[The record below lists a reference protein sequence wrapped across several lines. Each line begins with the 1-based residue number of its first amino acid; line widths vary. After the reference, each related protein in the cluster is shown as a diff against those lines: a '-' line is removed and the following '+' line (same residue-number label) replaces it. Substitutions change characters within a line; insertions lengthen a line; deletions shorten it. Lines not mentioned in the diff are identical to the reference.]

1 MVLAPCD
8 ARRAP
13 PAGASARAAAERWIC
28 ATRSTSPRVCGGAAE
43 DAVDAVLADEHVPH
57 DHSHGASVA
66 EGVTHLRRGR
76 RPAGYARDMSS
87 TGTSIE
93 ELAVCI
99 RARYTLIYL
108 LSFEEQRVLEE
119 VQRLAARE
127 RKRVVVWSFPRGAR
141 GAGVQASLGQKN
153 PIAMLDAA
161 PSLPEGTLLVLLDF
175 HAFLGD
181 PAVVRRLKELAQE
194 LEPTTR
200 TVLILSPV
208 LRLPVELSKE
218 IMVID
223 FALPDAALLA
233 ATLREI
239 TASLPPEAIVGLTAD
254 DREQLV
260 RSAQGLT
267 VRELANVL
275 AKTLVVAGRIDRGA
289 VAEINREKK
298 QIIRKSGSLEYYPV
312 AETMEQ
318 IGGLELLKAWLVS
331 RGQAFSERARAF
343 GLPYPKGILIVGVQ
357 GCGKSLTAK
366 AVASEWQLPLLK
378 LDMGRLFSGTV
389 GSSEEHM
396 RHAITLAE
404 AVAPAVLWID
414 ELEKGL
420 AGLGS
425 SNLSDGG
432 TTARVIGTFLTWLQE
447 KQQAIFVIATC
458 NDITALPPELL
469 RKGRFDEIFFVDLP
483 THAERRAIFAIHI
496 ARRGR
501 RPEDHDLD
509 ALAAATRGYSGA
521 EIEGAVV
528 AGLFGAFEAGRELG
542 TEDILVACR
551 ETVPL
556 SVLLEEKIVAL
567 REWGRLRTRRASAG
581 ELAIESSTVD
591 PRVLESLR
599 RLTGD
604 N

>member
-1 MVLAPCD
+1 M
-8 ARRAP
+8 
-13 PAGASARAAAERWIC
+13 
-28 ATRSTSPRVCGGAAE
+28 
-43 DAVDAVLADEHVPH
+43 DEL
-57 DHSHGASVA
+57 
-66 EGVTHLRRGR
+66 T
-76 RPAGYARDMSS
+76 
-87 TGTSIE
+87 T
-93 ELAVCI
+93 CI

-119 VQRLAARE
+119 VGRQAARE

-141 GAGVQASLGQKN
+141 GEGLQAGTAQKN
-153 PIAMLDAA
+153 PMAILDAA
-161 PSLPEGTLLVLLDF
+161 ASLPEGALLVLLDF
-175 HAFLGD
+175 HPYLAD
-181 PAVVRRLKELAQE
+181 PGVVRRLKELAQE
-194 LEPTTR
+194 LEATTK

-208 LRLPVELSKE
+208 LKLPVEIAKE
-218 IMVID
+218 TVVID

-233 ATLREI
+233 ATLRDI
-239 TASLPPEAIVGLTAD
+239 TAALPPGAVVGLDAD

-267 VRELANVL
+267 VKEFANVL
-275 AKTLVVAGRIDRGA
+275 AKTLVITGRIDAGA
-289 VAEINREKK
+289 VHHVNSEKR
-298 QIIRKSGSLEYYPV
+298 QIIRKSGSLDYYP
-312 AETMEQ
+312 ASESMERV
-318 IGGLELLKAWLVS
+318 GGLDLLKRWLVS
-331 RGQAFSERARAF
+331 RGQAFSDRARAF
-343 GLPYPKGILIVGVQ
+343 GLPYPRGILMVGVQ

-366 AVASEWQLPLLK
+366 AVAAEWRLPLLK

-396 RHAITLAE
+396 RHAIALAE
-404 AVAPAVLWID
+404 SIAPAVLWID
-414 ELEKGL
+414 ELEKGF

-447 KQQAIFVIATC
+447 KQHAVFVIATC
-458 NDITALPPELL
+458 NDISALPPELL

-483 THAERRAIFAIHI
+483 THAERREIFAIHI

-501 RPEDHDLD
+501 RPADHDLD

-521 EIEGAVV
+521 EIEGAIV
-528 AGLFGAFEAGRELG
+528 AGLFGAFEAGHELG

-556 SVLLEEKIVAL
+556 SVLVEEKIVAL
-567 REWGRLRTRRASAG
+567 REWGRLRARRASSG
-581 ELAIESSTVD
+581 ELTIEASEAAVD
-591 PRVLESLR
+591 PQVLESLR
-599 RLTGD
+599 RIAGD